1 MNKFN
6 LTLRACCLA
15 VGCWLA
21 TLPALA
27 LEVGQRAP
35 DFELAGPQ
43 GVVRLA
49 DYKGKTV
56 YLDFWASWC
65 APCKQSFPW
74 MNEMQARYKDS
85 GLRILGINVDQKPVD
100 AKTFLERLPAGFDLA
115 FDATG
120 KTPRSYEVKAMPTSV
135 LIGPTGVVLAV
146 HRGFASEDRAAL
158 EGAIRQALNLKGER
172 P

>member
-1 MNKFN
+1 MNKFHAAV
-6 LTLRACCLA
+6 RAACLA
-15 VGCWLA
+15 AAVLLPA
-21 TLPALA
+21 LPALA
-27 LEVGQRAP
+27 LDAGQRAP

-43 GVVRLA
+43 GTVRLA

-65 APCKQSFPW
+65 VPCRQSFPW

-85 GLRILGINVDQKPVD
+85 GLRVLGINVDQKPAD

-115 FDATG
+115 FDAAG

-135 LIGPTGVVLAV
+135 LIGPTGTVLAV
-146 HRGFASEDRAAL
+146 HRGFASEDRAGL
-158 EGAIRQALNLKGER
+158 ERAIRQALNLKGDK

>member
-1 MNKFN
+1 MKKFN
-6 LTLRACCLA
+6 IAARAFCLTGALLMACSPLF
-15 VGCWLA
+15 
-21 TLPALA
+21 A
-27 LEVGQRAP
+27 LEPGQRAP

-43 GVVRLA
+43 GTVRLA
-49 DYKGKTV
+49 DYRGKTV

-65 APCKQSFPW
+65 APCRLSFPW

-85 GLRILGINVDQKPVD
+85 GLRVLGINVDQKPAD
-100 AKTFLERLPAGFDLA
+100 AKIFLDRFPAGFDLA

-120 KTPRSYEVKAMPTSV
+120 KTPRGYEVKVMPTSV
-135 LIGPTGVVLAV
+135 LIGPTGLVLAV
-146 HRGFASEDRAAL
+146 HRGFGNDDRAGL